1 MSNDILGLGNLTK
14 PVEKL
19 IEVVSQG
26 IGTLYKPRAIRNE
39 AKAQADAKI
48 ILAEAEAKIEGF
60 KNLGLDRIVYR
71 EQQRTNN
78 IDNVIDFAYNE
89 LGDDDVSN
97 ENIDKDWS
105 TRFFNIVADISNEE
119 MQAIWGKIL
128 AEEIKRPKTHSLR
141 LLEVLKNITKEEAE
155 IFVKLSQYAINNDY
169 VLRDFD
175 YLESQGILFKHL
187 NLMKELALINMDNN
201 LVYRYKENNT
211 NNIKMDIF
219 IFSDIFLVSERP
231 PYSDKLEIPI
241 IGFTSIGQQL
251 LKIVSFGNKN
261 IDLENYIKSI
271 ANTIK
276 SNGSIKVYYT
286 KDFKLEGD
294 EVFFNDYSLI
304 EI

>member
-1 MSNDILGLGNLTK
+1 MSNDVLGLGNLTK

-48 ILAEAEAKIEGF
+48 ILAEADAKIEGF

-71 EQQRTNN
+71 AQQRAHN
-78 IDNVIDFAYNE
+78 IDNVVEFACNE
-89 LGDDDVSN
+89 LGDGDVSN

-105 TRFFNIVADISNEE
+105 TRFFNIVEDISNEE

-155 IFVKLSQYAINNDY
+155 IFVKLSQYAIDDNCI
-169 VLRDFD
+169 LRDFD
-175 YLESQGILFKHL
+175 YLEGKGIKYEH
-187 NLMKELALINMDNN
+187 LALIEEIGLINVDNS
-201 LVYRYKENNT
+201 LVKIIKLDNENIYPIIVGDILLAIKRYN
-211 NNIKMDIF
+211 
-219 IFSDIFLVSERP
+219 
-231 PYSDKLEIPI
+231 YSSVLEIPV
-241 IGFTSIGQQL
+241 IGFTSIGEQL
-251 LKIVSFGNKN
+251 LRIANLKNRN
-261 IDLENYIKSI
+261 IDLENYIKRI
-271 ANTIK
+271 AIAIK
-276 SNGSIKVYYT
+276 SKGDIKVYYT
-286 KDFKLEGD
+286 RDFKFYENNILGCNEL
-294 EVFFNDYSLI
+294 V

>member
-105 TRFFNIVADISNEE
+105 TRFFNIVEDISNEE

-128 AEEIKRPKTHSLR
+128 AEEIKRPKTYSLR

-155 IFVKLSQYAINNDY
+155 IFVKLCQYKINDSY
-169 VLRDFD
+169 ILSDLD
-175 YLESQGILFKHL
+175 YLKSQGIKLEHLILMEEL
-187 NLMKELALINMDNN
+187 NLINRGSNKLIYS
-201 LVYRYKENNT
+201 LGANNT
-211 NNIKMDIF
+211 NEIKEDIVV
-219 IFSDIFLVSERP
+219 IGNTPIVIKQNPHSNSI
-231 PYSDKLEIPI
+231 EIPAI
-241 IGFTSIGQQL
+241 IFTNIGKQL
-251 LKIVSFGNKN
+251 LNI
-261 IDLENYIKSI
+261 IDLKHIEQSEYIRKFVDV
-271 ANTIK
+271 IK
-276 SNGSIKVYYT
+276 KYKNVNIYHI
-286 KDFKLEGD
+286 KDFRLEGSR
-294 EVFFNDYSLI
+294 VYFNRNDMI
-304 EI
+304 EL